1 LLLRSTFQSAHQV
14 FLSHSLRELRESSII
29 AIAIISPL
37 CALDA
42 NASCLRNFYS
52 LSCLFRV
59 AHIDFAASSTL
70 LHRPLHMDGYKMHVI
85 HSHVHFSRASAQQH
99 RDVTSVMTRHN
110 QQEPKYYTQKCHL
123 CAMRR
128 AASRLRSHH
137 SLCPDIYIERRA
149 ELLTAEAWIYFP

>member
-1 LLLRSTFQSAHQV
+1 MIAFEKHLPIRTRV

-110 QQEPKYYTQKCHL
+110 QQEPKYYSEMPL
-123 CAMRR
+123 VRDAPRR
-128 AASRLRSHH
+128 LSSAFPSLPLSRY
-137 SLCPDIYIERRA
+137 IY
-149 ELLTAEAWIYFP
+149 